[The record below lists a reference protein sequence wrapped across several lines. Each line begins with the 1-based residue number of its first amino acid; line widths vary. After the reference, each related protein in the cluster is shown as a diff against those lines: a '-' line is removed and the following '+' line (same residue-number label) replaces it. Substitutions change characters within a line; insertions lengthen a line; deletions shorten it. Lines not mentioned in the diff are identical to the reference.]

1 MSEVWVVGEPEMVE
15 GFALAGARVEPARE
29 PSRVEWLVR
38 ETLRA
43 REPAVMVVTES
54 LFEKLPEKVRLAAER
69 AARPMFVTMPEP
81 PGWATVPGR
90 EDLVTRIIRRAVG
103 YRIKVKR

>member
-15 GFALAGARVEPARE
+15 GFALAGARVKAMHD
-29 PSRVEWLVR
+29 PSRVEWLLR
-38 ETLRA
+38 ETMRA
-43 REPAVMVVTES
+43 RAPAVVVVSES
-54 LFEKLPEKVRLAAER
+54 LYELVPEKVRMAAER
-69 AARPMFVTMPEP
+69 AARPMYVTLPEP
-81 PGWATVPGR
+81 PGWEAVPSR